1 MQITIYSSPRF
12 PACDELKQYLQDL
25 ELQFEE
31 IDVSCDD
38 LAWENMVRKS
48 QQMSVPVVEIDDQI
62 LIGFDRF
69 RLEKLL
75 EPNL

>member
-1 MQITIYSSPRF
+1 MKITIYSSPGF
-12 PACDELKQYLQDL
+12 PAYDELKQYLQDL

-48 QQMSVPVVEIDDQI
+48 QQISVPVVEIDDQI